1 MRHPILALS
10 CLLTIALTACGGG
23 GGSGSGAPPT
33 SISVTPSAITF
44 TAVEGDQSPAPASAH
59 VNFHGAAVVVG
70 YAPGIPQPA
79 WLSVAQQGA
88 ATASTVDFSLTATDT
103 STVGTRTTTVRFA
116 TGLAD
121 ETQVVFSDLPVT
133 FTVTPSDLAISTNP
147 TSLTFAA
154 NAASAP
160 PAAQGVAV
168 TFNGSALAVSGAPSW
183 LTLTPP
189 ANPNTSPAIYA
200 VAVNST
206 AFPGGTSQSA
216 DLVFTTTR
224 TGSALQRST
233 TVHVVFNVVQAFDVT
248 AVATP
253 LAFTSIAKSTQPP
266 QPSAGYALAVVGS
279 QANWSVSADQPW
291 IMFSPAS
298 GANAGTIT
306 VTATGMGLAKG
317 TYNGHI
323 VVTDSNSMTT
333 RSFPVTMVNR
343 AANLTLAPASLNFN
357 IDTTSAATAL
367 SQSVVVSDE
376 LNSAQASEAVTWTLQ
391 PGSAPWLQWTPASG
405 TSVPAV
411 NATAALKISELQKL
425 VPGQYTSSVT
435 LSAVNSSG
443 TTQTVTI
450 PVVLNYQPAYVAF
463 VSPYVGIANK
473 AGSFFLR
480 GVNFAATAAPLTV
493 MIGSTQIA
501 NVTPDGDTQLRVNF
515 PALAAGTYAVAVK
528 NAAGIV
534 ASNAA
539 LVLVNS
545 PTLVYQAIS
554 APSTRQRLVYDA
566 ERQVLYAVDQA
577 DAEIQSFKLA
587 GGVWTAGA
595 PYILP
600 QLVDIVLSPNGK
612 LMIALT
618 LGSVDDIAL
627 TGAPFIATPRASEPG
642 FSEIFT
648 RLCMTNDGNAFITTQ
663 FQGSGFTASYLYD
676 ITNYSIGGNAYFIGY
691 LYDGLAAAS
700 ADGSRVYA
708 GSNGVSPAQP
718 IAIYNSLDH
727 SITDSSA
734 TVTYNLNAASV
745 SGDASRVILN
755 TTDVYSASLTITG
768 QLPSGTGG
776 VTLASRDASRAY
788 VYRDD
793 AGGGGP
799 RLDIYNLNGALQA
812 GALYPLLKTVMLA
825 DAPNAA
831 AGLYSTITMAET
843 SDGNTVFVSG
853 DSKVLVVP
861 VN

>member
-1 MRHPILALS
+1 MRQLIHVS
-10 CLLTIALTACGGG
+10 GCLLLIALTACGGG
-23 GGSGSGAPPT
+23 SSGGAAPAT

-44 TAVEGDQSPAPASAH
+44 TAVEGDPSPAPATAQVS
-59 VNFHGAAVVVG
+59 FRGAGVVVG
-70 YAPGIPQPA
+70 YAPGVPQPP
-79 WLSVAQQGA
+79 WLTVAQQGT
-88 ATASTVDFSLTATDT
+88 ATTSSVDFLLTATDT
-103 STVGTRTTTVRFA
+103 ATVGTRTTTVRFA

-121 ETQVVFSDLPVT
+121 QTQLVFSDLPVT

-147 TSLTFAA
+147 TSLNFAA
-154 NAASAP
+154 NAGGAL
-160 PAAQGVAV
+160 PAAQSVAV
-168 TFNGSALAVSGAPSW
+168 TFNGTALAVSGAPSW

-189 ANPNTSPAIYA
+189 ANPNASPATYG

-206 AFPGGTSQSA
+206 AFAGGTSQSA
-216 DLVFTTTR
+216 DLVFTTAR
-224 TGSALQRST
+224 TSSALQRT
-233 TVHVVFNVVQAFDVT
+233 ATVHVVFNAVQPFDVT
-248 AVATP
+248 AAATP

-266 QPSAGYALAVVGS
+266 QPAAGYALSVVGS
-279 QANWSVSADQPW
+279 QASWSISADQPW
-291 IMFSPAS
+291 IAFSPAS
-298 GANAGTIT
+298 GTSAGTIT
-306 VTATGMGLAKG
+306 VTAVGTGLAKG

-323 VVTDSNSMTT
+323 VVTDSNSTST
-333 RSFPVTMVNR
+333 RSFPVTLVNR
-343 AANLTLAPASLNFN
+343 AANLTVAPTTLTFN
-357 IDTTSAATAL
+357 IDSTGAASAL
-367 SQSVVVSDE
+367 SQTVVVSDE
-376 LNSAQASEAVTWTLQ
+376 LNSAQGSEAVTWTLQ

-435 LSAVNSSG
+435 LSALNASG

-480 GVNFAATAAPLTV
+480 GVNFAATGAPLTV
-493 MIGSTQIA
+493 TIGSTQIA
-501 NVTPDGDTQLRVNF
+501 NIAPDGDTQLRVNY
-515 PALAAGTYAVAVK
+515 PALAAGTYTVAVK
-528 NAAGIV
+528 NAGGIV

-539 LVLVNS
+539 LVLVNP
-545 PTLVYQAIS
+545 PTLAYQAIS

-577 DAEIQSFKLA
+577 DAEIQSFKLS
-587 GGVWTAGA
+587 GGVWTAGT

-600 QLVDIVLSPNGK
+600 QLVDIVLSPNGR
-612 LMIALT
+612 LIIALT
-618 LGSVDDIAL
+618 VGSVDDIPL

-663 FQGSGFTASYLYD
+663 YQGSGFTPSYLYD
-676 ITNYSIGGNAYFIGY
+676 ITDYSITGNPYFIGY

-727 SITDSSA
+727 SVTDSSA
-734 TVTYNLNAASV
+734 TVAYNLNAASV

-755 TTDVYSASLTITG
+755 TTDVYSGSLSITG
-768 QLPSGTGG
+768 QLPAGTGG
-776 VTLASRDASRAY
+776 VTLASRDSSRAY

-825 DAPNAA
+825 DAANAS
-831 AGLYSTITMAET
+831 AGLYNTITMAET
-843 SDGNTVFVSG
+843 PDGNTVFVSG
-853 DSKVLVVP
+853 NSKVLVVP